1 MKKLKTQKREE
12 ALIRQKKYDSLSK
25 EEKLFQIEMRRG
37 ESKKE
42 AKRIIKE
49 QTNEGYGSS
58 KIYG

>member
-49 QTNEGYGSS
+49 QTND
-58 KIYG
+58 